1 MPIVLIND
9 QRTASLW
16 LVKIKQKV
24 KLHKCKCVYCYRQ
37 YTHIS
42 EEHFQE
48 VIQEDIYQLYQQLS
62 CNSPSN
68 KTNLY
73 QQQNTSFQKS
83 DHPLDTL
90 AGW

>member
-1 MPIVLIND
+1 MQVCVLLS
-9 QRTASLW
+9 A
-16 LVKIKQKV
+16 V
-24 KLHKCKCVYCYRQ
+24 H
-37 YTHIS
+37 THIS

-62 CNSPSN
+62 CTSTSN

>member
-1 MPIVLIND
+1 MQVCVLLS
-9 QRTASLW
+9 A
-16 LVKIKQKV
+16 V
-24 KLHKCKCVYCYRQ
+24 H
-37 YTHIS
+37 THIS

-48 VIQEDIYQLYQQLS
+48 VIQEDFYQLYQQLS
-62 CNSPSN
+62 CTSTSN